1 MSLGQNEYTEEQ
13 EEKKIEKINNSLA
26 ILANSG
32 IKSSQDFLR
41 GILTAKQIQQ
51 VVQMTLYS
59 SSFFTLFLISVT
71 HEL

>member
-1 MSLGQNEYTEEQ
+1 MY
-13 EEKKIEKINNSLA
+13 KINNSLA
-26 ILANSG
+26 VLAACG

-41 GILTAKQIQQ
+41 GILTAIQIR